1 MAKVPGKKEAP
12 QEPQIHRIALPV
24 SDESLVIDLPDGQK
38 LVVGKM
44 ATGSVIEVATWRG
57 TGRPDSRTTRLM
69 LGMSSATAAE
79 ESNADGTGQDS
90 STPQKAIAP
99 YIAKVQALIAG
110 LKKPNL
116 EEKLAPESFDAAA
129 DASDIGEEFFPA
141 STSVAAVTPT
151 LESEDVSKK
160 SRRERRSLWTPPTPE
175 DSTSG
180 EADKWLEEILA
191 RAAAKDSSK
200 TSTPSATKKTATKKT
215 ATKKTATKKSPPAAK
230 KATASKTAA
239 KKPGRTR

>member
-1 MAKVPGKKEAP
+1 
-12 QEPQIHRIALPV
+12 
-24 SDESLVIDLPDGQK
+24 
-38 LVVGKM
+38 
-44 ATGSVIEVATWRG
+44 
-57 TGRPDSRTTRLM
+57 
-69 LGMSSATAAE
+69 
-79 ESNADGTGQDS
+79 
-90 STPQKAIAP
+90 
-99 YIAKVQALIAG
+99 
-110 LKKPNL
+110 
-116 EEKLAPESFDAAA
+116 
-129 DASDIGEEFFPA
+129 
-141 STSVAAVTPT
+141 VTPT

-200 TSTPSATKKTATKKT
+200 TSTPSATKKTATKKS
-215 ATKKTATKKSPPAAK
+215 APAAK